1 MIILA
6 YDNVIAA
13 GLGGLASAMRYHRSG
28 WIVCLQ
34 VFIAGVSLSL
44 FAGDDVSGLIVKYSG
59 WVVSYALIYFL
70 LAYLGPT
77 ILDRATMLIKTLQVT
92 KKWK

>member
-1 MIILA
+1 VITLA

-13 GLGGLASAMRYHRSG
+13 GLGGLASALRYNKQG
-28 WIVCLQ
+28 WLACIQIFV
-34 VFIAGVSLSL
+34 AGFSLSL
-44 FAGDDVSGLIVKYSG
+44 FAGEDVSGLIIKYSG

-77 ILDRATMLIKTLQVT
+77 ILDRVTMFIKTLRVT
-92 KKWK
+92 KRWK